1 MNPSQIRTIIF
12 VAIALALLLGSRTGA
27 EFAVEYQWWHELGQV
42 DAWITMLLYRVL
54 PATIASL
61 FCWPVLLWAHRRGTA
76 FAGATTSDYPIY
88 AKLVP
93 VALLVAATAFVAS
106 SVDHQKVM
114 AFIGS
119 QGVALPADAWS
130 DPVFGNHLPFY
141 LFGVPFYTL
150 LVRFVFATAVLS
162 ALVFWASARGWQM
175 FEKVKQFKASGGS
188 VEEFDPGPSPLLLPG
203 ATETSFTRILA
214 SIALVALAGWFFLQR
229 YALLMNQHAFMTGV
243 DFLDENVTLPL
254 RWVVVVAA
262 FVAIPLV
269 LTSRWKFVIAVL
281 AAAFAANAVT
291 PAIVR
296 AVYVRPNE
304 LTLEKAYIER
314 HIEATR
320 SAFGLSQRSSEQSF
334 GGSQQETLNVSEH
347 ATLVD
352 NIRLWDKRAFSDTIT
367 QIQALRPYYRFA
379 DVDIDRY
386 TINGKIKQVM
396 LSPREIDVNEL
407 PVEARASWINPHF
420 VYTHGYGVVMSE
432 VNRTTDD
439 GLPVLLIQDA
449 PPEIKIPDI
458 ELNRPEIYY
467 GEATHDPVFVATD
480 QNEFDYPSGDQNI
493 TSKYQGQ
500 GGFPIN
506 SLWLRLMASI
516 VRADYNI
523 LLTGYMNEDSRMMLY
538 RNVSQRLDHLA
549 SFIEWDPDPYLFI
562 TDEGRL
568 MWIVDGY
575 TTSDGHPYSTRV
587 RRPEFSRPFN
597 YIRNSVK
604 ATVDA
609 YDGTTTL
616 YVFAPNDPV
625 IQVYRNL
632 FPALFKDQSEMPP
645 SPRAHARYP
654 ELMFRVQSEIYRTY
668 HMRDPE
674 VFYNKEDVW
683 EVGKSLF
690 GDTGTAAPMKPTYI
704 VATVP
709 GETEPEFLLMLP
721 FTPRAKDNLIGW
733 MAARCD
739 GDKLGELLFFQL
751 SKQQLVFGPNQ
762 IESRINQ
769 DQNISK
775 DLSLWNQQGSR
786 VLRGDIIALPVGD
799 TFLYVESIYIQAE
812 TARMPQL
819 KKVVL
824 AMGNRLIYEDTFEQ
838 ALGELSGGDV
848 FLSSLT
854 QDGQGTDPGETQ
866 AADGDTLASPEGS
879 GVSRQRLR
887 AITVRVRRLR
897 RQASQLVDEI
907 EKIEK
912 DLERRP
918 R

>member
-1 MNPSQIRTIIF
+1 MNPTQIRTIIF
-12 VAIALALLLGSRTGA
+12 VAIVLALLLASRTGA
-27 EFAVEYQWWHELGQV
+27 QFAIEYQWWQELGQV
-42 DAWITMLLYRVL
+42 QTWITMLLYRIFPV
-54 PATIASL
+54 TIASL
-61 FCWPVLLWAHRRGTA
+61 LCWPVILWAHRRGTA
-76 FAGATTSDYPIY
+76 FAGASTSDYPIY
-88 AKLVP
+88 SKLVP
-93 VALLVAATAFVAS
+93 VGLLVAAAAFVGS
-106 SVDHQKVM
+106 SIDHLKVM
-114 AFIGS
+114 AFMGS
-119 QGVALPADAWS
+119 QGVALPVDAWS

-141 LFGVPFYTL
+141 LFGVPFYTM
-150 LVRFVFATAVLS
+150 LVRFVFATGVLA
-162 ALVFWASARGWQM
+162 ALVFWASGRGWQI

-203 ATETSFTRILA
+203 ATQTGFARILA
-214 SIALVALAGWFFLQR
+214 SVGLVALAGWFFLQR
-229 YALLMNQHAFMTGV
+229 YALLMNEHAFMTGV

-269 LTSRWKFVIAVL
+269 VTSRWKFVIAVL

-304 LTLEKAYIER
+304 LVLEKSYIER
-314 HIEATR
+314 HIEATS
-320 SAFGLSQRSSEQSF
+320 SAFGLSQRSSEQPF
-334 GGSQQETLNVSEH
+334 GGSQQETLDVKEH

-352 NIRLWDKRAFSDTIT
+352 NIRLWDWRAFSDTIT

-386 TINGKIKQVM
+386 TINGKIKQVL

-407 PVEARASWINPHF
+407 SVEARASWINPHLF
-420 VYTHGYGVVMSE
+420 YTHGYGVVMSE

-458 ELNRPEIYY
+458 KLTRPEIYY
-467 GEATHDPVFVATD
+467 GEATHDPVFVSTD

-493 TSKYQGQ
+493 TSSYEGE

-538 RNVSQRLDHLA
+538 RNVSGRLDHLA
-549 SFIEWDPDPYLFI
+549 GFIEWEPDPYLFI
-562 TDEGRL
+562 TEEGRL
-568 MWIVDGY
+568 LWIVDGY
-575 TTSDGHPYSTRV
+575 TISDGHPYSTLV
-587 RRPEFSRPFN
+587 RRSELARPFN

-604 ATVDA
+604 ATIDA

-616 YVFAPNDPV
+616 YVFEPNDPI

-632 FPALFKDQSEMPP
+632 FPTLFKNHSEMPP
-645 SPRAHARYP
+645 SPRSHVRYP
-654 ELMFRVQSEIYRTY
+654 ELMFQVQADVYRTY

-739 GDKLGELLFFQL
+739 GDKLGELLFFHL

-769 DQNISK
+769 DQDISK
-775 DLSLWNQQGSR
+775 DLSLWNTQGSR

-799 TFLYVESIYIQAE
+799 SFLYVESIYIQAE
-812 TARMPQL
+812 TAKMPQL

-838 ALGELSGGDV
+838 ALRELSGGDV
-848 FLSSLT
+848 YLASLSELAEATDSGAA
-854 QDGQGTDPGETQ
+854 QAAAGDPG
-866 AADGDTLASPEGS
+866 ASPAAS

-897 RQASQLVDEI
+897 RQASQLVTELEQI
-907 EKIEK
+907 EGE
-912 DLERRP
+912 LER
-918 R
+918 